1 MASKIL
7 HDELPDQLPDV
18 ASQIARRR
26 VAERETEVAAEVRR
40 LMKGAQVVFRRC
52 GTKESPRVADILAE
66 VGMSN
71 DAFYRHFKSKDE
83 LVGAIIED
91 GSRRMC
97 AAIGTRMA
105 VVATPQERVALLVR
119 TILGIVVD
127 PTASENLRVLT
138 WNGARTADDTTRR
151 LVARSSLAQLL
162 VQPMRD
168 LGSAQPERDAHSV
181 CDTALGRLEHFMWR
195 RESPTADDIEHVVTF
210 CLRAISPAALHTKA

>member
-1 MASKIL
+1 MASRIL
-7 HDELPDQLPDV
+7 NDELPDV
-18 ASQIARRR
+18 ASQIARRE
-26 VAERETEVAAEVRR
+26 VAGREAEVAAEVRR
-40 LMKGAQVVFRRC
+40 LMKGAQAVFRRC

-91 GSRRMC
+91 GTRRLC
-97 AAIGTRMA
+97 AALGARMA
-105 VVATPQERVALLVR
+105 AADSPQEQVALLVR
-119 TILGIVVD
+119 SIIGIVVD

-138 WNGARTADDTTRR
+138 WNAARTADDSTRR

-162 VQPMRD
+162 VQPVRD
-168 LGSAQPERDAHSV
+168 LGSTDPERDAFAV

-195 RESPTADDIEHVVTF
+195 RESPTSDDIEHVVNF
-210 CLRAISPAALHTKA
+210 CLRAISPAAPHTKAH